1 MPLQRACHYPAMADR
16 PRAARATG
24 RRTAHRRR
32 CWWAEAAAPDFV
44 RYHDEEWGRPVHD
57 DRRLFEML
65 TLEGA
70 QAGLSWSTILRK
82 RAGYR
87 RAFAN
92 FDVQRVARFD
102 ARRRA
107 ALRHDSG
114 IVRNR
119 LKIDSAVSNA
129 RAFLAVQRE
138 FGSFDRYLWSFAGG
152 RPRVN
157 CPRRGAV
164 PARTALSDA
173 LSRDLNRR
181 GFRFVGSTIVY
192 AFLQA
197 VGVVNDHTRDCFLC
211 PRTRRPGTPTRRRP
225 AARRGR
231 ASQ

>member
-1 MPLQRACHYPAMADR
+1 MTDKRRAR
-16 PRAARATG
+16 PGRAAPGPSDA
-24 RRTAHRRR
+24 RRR
-32 CWWAEAAAPDFV
+32 CWWAETADADLV

-70 QAGLSWSTILRK
+70 QAGLSWVTILHK

-87 RAFAN
+87 GAFAN
-92 FDVQRVARFD
+92 FDVRRVARFD

-107 ALRHDSG
+107 ALRRDPA

-119 LKIDSAVSNA
+119 LKIDSTVSNA

-138 FGSFDRYLWSFAGG
+138 FGSFDRYLWAFAGG

-157 CPRRGAV
+157 CPRRGTL
-164 PARTALSDA
+164 PSRSALSDA
-173 LSRDLNRR
+173 LSTDLIRR
-181 GFRFVGSTIVY
+181 GFRFVGSTIMY

-211 PRTRRPGTPTRRRP
+211 PRRAPRKAGAGRRRG
-225 AARRGR
+225 AARPPRG
-231 ASQ
+231 SQ

>member
-1 MPLQRACHYPAMADR
+1 MLPRSENSSVSNKPG
-16 PRAARATG
+16 RAATKVTRRA
-24 RRTAHRRR
+24 RTTTTSDRKRR
-32 CWWAEAAAPDFV
+32 CYWASGADADLT
-44 RYHDEEWGRPVHD
+44 RYHDREWGRAAHD

-92 FDVQRVARFD
+92 FDPAKVARFD

-107 ALRHDSG
+107 ALRHDAA

-119 LKIDSAVSNA
+119 LKIDSTVSNA
-129 RAFLAVQRE
+129 RAFRAVQQE
-138 FGSFDRYLWSFAGG
+138 FGSFDRYLWSFVG
-152 RPRVN
+152 RRALVN
-157 CPRRGAV
+157 RPRRGTI
-164 PARTALSDA
+164 PARTALSDRI
-173 LSRDLNRR
+173 SKDLVKR

-197 VGVVNDHTRDCFLC
+197 VGVVNDHEWGCFLC
-211 PRTRRPGTPTRRRP
+211 PPRRQ
-225 AARRGR
+225 R
-231 ASQ
+231 ALPK